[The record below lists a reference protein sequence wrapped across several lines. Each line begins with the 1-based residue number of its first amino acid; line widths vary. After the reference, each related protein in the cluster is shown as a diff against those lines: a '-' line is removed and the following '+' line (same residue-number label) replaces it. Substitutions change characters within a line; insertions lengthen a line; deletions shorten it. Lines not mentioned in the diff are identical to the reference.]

1 MSRRRLL
8 CAGALAAAMTS
19 GAGAGVAAAVAGP
32 QTPVADLVQAG
43 REAVAG
49 ELGVVI
55 APAPA
60 VAGQTAA
67 SQPPAAPPAAQTPPV
82 TPTPGPQTSA
92 MTTAPVL
99 KVTFKEAVDRALQ
112 RNPSVSQ
119 ATSEILRANALLR
132 QARAAL
138 FPTVNGTLS
147 DTVASQIIEFDG
159 SPISPRNSFTATA
172 PVTLPL
178 SAVTWARRN
187 QARDNTVTADRG
199 LADAR
204 RQIAQSTGQA
214 YLAIILQR
222 RQVDAALRARDTAK
236 AHYDLAHQQQVAGAG
251 SRLNELRALQELSAD
266 EVTLANAELAV
277 YQAQEALGVLLA
289 ADGAVDASEEPML
302 DLPPTPDTPD
312 ARIAERT
319 DVRLALARELA
330 SQRVLNDSW
339 KDRLPNFQVQITPTF
354 LHPST
359 LFSPRWTANTVFSST
374 LPVFDGG
381 LRSAQKIE
389 RQALFQEAQS
399 STEAV
404 RRQAGSEIRAAMEAV
419 KSAERSLGAARAAA
433 EQANEVVNITNVAF
447 RAGAST
453 NIEVIDAQRAA
464 RDADT
469 NAATQEDQL
478 RRAKLDLLVAT
489 GRFPQP

>member
-1 MSRRRLL
+1 MSRPRRQLL
-8 CAGALAAAMTS
+8 CAGVMTAAMTCAS
-19 GAGAGVAAAVAGP
+19 GAGAGMGLADAQTVAAVDLQAAAAAAVAGTDAAASSPGGAAPVTALAP
-32 QTPVADLVQAG
+32 QTP
-43 REAVAG
+43 
-49 ELGVVI
+49 
-55 APAPA
+55 P
-60 VAGQTAA
+60 
-67 SQPPAAPPAAQTPPV
+67 AQTPPPV
-82 TPTPGPQTSA
+82 APTPGPQSSA

-112 RNPSVSQ
+112 RNPSVAQ

-138 FPTVNGTLS
+138 FPTVNGSLQ

-172 PVTLPL
+172 PVTMPL
-178 SAVTWARRN
+178 SAVSWARRN
-187 QARDNTVTADRG
+187 QAKDNTVTADRA
-199 LADAR
+199 LVDAR
-204 RQIAQSTGQA
+204 RQIAQSAAQA

-222 RQVDAALRARDTAK
+222 RQVDAAVRARDTAK

-251 SRLNELRALQELSAD
+251 SRLNELRAQQELSAD
-266 EVTLANAELAV
+266 EVTLSNSELAV

-289 ADGAVDASEEPML
+289 ADGSVDASEEPVL
-302 DLPPTPDTPD
+302 DLPPTPDTTD
-312 ARIAERT
+312 ARVGERT
-319 DVRLALARELA
+319 DVRLAVAREMA
-330 SQRVLNDSW
+330 AQRVFDDSW

-359 LFSPRWTANTVFSST
+359 LFSPRWTANTIFSST

-381 LRSAQKIE
+381 LRTAQKIE
-389 RQALFQEAQS
+389 RQALLQEAQS
-399 STEAV
+399 TVEAT
-404 RRQAGSEIRAAMEAV
+404 RRQAGSEIRSAMEAV
-419 KSAERSLGAARAAA
+419 KSAERSVVAARAAA
-433 EQANEVVNITNVAF
+433 EQANEVVNITNIAF

-489 GRFPQP
+489 GRFPY